1 MSLRNVFTE
10 NLKFYRKK
18 LGFSQ
23 QQFAEKCE
31 ISTNYL
37 SEIERSQKFPSVEM
51 IERIA
56 SELNIPAHLLFMNE
70 KSLAQ
75 IDTEIL
81 KKKRDMEFSEKL
93 LSEVSKTLKDFG
105 FLED

>member
-10 NLKFYRKK
+10 NLKFYRKES
-18 LGFSQ
+18 GFSQ

-56 SELNIPAHLLFMNE
+56 SELNIPAHFLFMNE
-70 KSLAQ
+70 KSLSG

-93 LSEVSKTLKDFG
+93 LSEVSKTLKEFG
-105 FLED
+105 FLDD